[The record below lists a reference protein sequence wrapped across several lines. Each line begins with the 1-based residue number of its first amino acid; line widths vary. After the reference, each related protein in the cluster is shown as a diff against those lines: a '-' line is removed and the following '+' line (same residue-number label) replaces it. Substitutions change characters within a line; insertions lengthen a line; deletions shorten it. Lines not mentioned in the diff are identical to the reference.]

1 MHMIDVNKL
10 KVGVTFADEGSPW
23 KVLKYDFIKMGRG
36 GAVIKIKARNLI
48 SGSIVTKSFQSG
60 NVVEDI
66 ALTKKHLQYLYKDDE
81 KMYFMDPITF
91 EQTELPLSIV
101 GDDVNFLV
109 EGEKAWVLS
118 WNDLVLG
125 VELPAAVV
133 MEVVE
138 ADHWE
143 KGNSV
148 SNLTK
153 PVKVA
158 SGLTVMVPLFIA
170 KGDKIKINTAENS
183 YIGRVNE

>member
-1 MHMIDVNKL
+1 MIDVNKL

-23 KVLKYDFIKMGRG
+23 KVMKYDFIKMGRG
-36 GAVIKIKARNLI
+36 GAVIKVKAKNLV

-66 ALTKKHLQYLYKDDE
+66 VLEKKHLQYLYKDE
-81 KMYFMDPITF
+81 TKIYLMDPISF
-91 EQTELPLSIV
+91 EQLELPLSVV
-101 GDDVNFLV
+101 GDDVNYLV
-109 EGEKAWVLS
+109 EGDKAWVLS
-118 WNDLVLG
+118 WNELILG
-125 VELPAAVV
+125 VELPASVV
-133 MEVVE
+133 IEVTE

-153 PVKVA
+153 PVRVA
-158 SGLTVMVPLFIA
+158 SGLTVMVPLFI
-170 KGDKIKINTAENS
+170 KQGEKIKINTAEGT

>member
-1 MHMIDVNKL
+1 MIDVNKL

-23 KVLKYDFIKMGRG
+23 KVMKYDFIKMGRG
-36 GAVIKIKARNLI
+36 GAVIKIKARNLV

-60 NVVEDI
+60 NMVEDI
-66 ALTKKHLQYLYKDDE
+66 ALAKKHLQYLYKDEE
-81 KMYFMDPITF
+81 KLYFMDPISF
-91 EQTELPLSIV
+91 EQTELPIAIV

-118 WNDLVLG
+118 WNELVLG
-125 VELPAAVV
+125 VELPASVV
-133 MEVVE
+133 IEVTE

-153 PVKVA
+153 PVRVA
-158 SGLTVMVPLFIA
+158 SGLTVMVPLFI
-170 KGDKIKINTAENS
+170 KEGEKIKINTAEGT
-183 YIGRVNE
+183 YIGRVND

>member
-1 MHMIDVNKL
+1 MIDVNKL
-10 KVGVTFADEGSPW
+10 KVGVTFADEGFPW
-23 KVLKYDFIKMGRG
+23 KVMKYDFIKMGRG
-36 GAVIKIKARNLI
+36 GAVIKVKAKNLV

-66 ALTKKHLQYLYKDDE
+66 ALEKKHLQYLYKDDS
-81 KMYFMDPITF
+81 KIYLMDPISF
-91 EQTELPLSIV
+91 EQVELPLSIV
-101 GDDVNFLV
+101 GDDVNYLV
-109 EGEKAWVLS
+109 EGDKAWVLS
-118 WNDLVLG
+118 WNELILG
-125 VELPAAVV
+125 VELPASVV
-133 MEVVE
+133 MEVTE

-158 SGLTVMVPLFIA
+158 SGLSVMVPLFI
-170 KGDKIKINTAENS
+170 KQGEKIKINTAEGT

>member
-1 MHMIDVNKL
+1 MIDVNKL
-10 KVGVTFADEGSPW
+10 KVGVTFADDDSPW
-23 KVLKYDFIKMGRG
+23 KVMKYDFIKMGRG
-36 GAVIKIKARNLI
+36 GAVIKIKARNLFT
-48 SGSIVTKSFQSG
+48 GSIVTKSFQSG

-66 ALTKKHLQYLYKDDE
+66 ALEKKHLQYLYKDDE
-81 KMYFMDPITF
+81 KLYFMDPISF
-91 EQTELPLSIV
+91 EQIELPLAIV

-109 EGEKAWVLS
+109 EGEKAWVMF
-118 WNDLVLG
+118 WNDKVLG
-125 VELPAAVV
+125 VELPASVV
-133 MEVVE
+133 MEVTE

-158 SGLTVMVPLFIA
+158 SGLQVLVPLFI
-170 KGDKIKINTAENS
+170 KVGDKIKINTEESS